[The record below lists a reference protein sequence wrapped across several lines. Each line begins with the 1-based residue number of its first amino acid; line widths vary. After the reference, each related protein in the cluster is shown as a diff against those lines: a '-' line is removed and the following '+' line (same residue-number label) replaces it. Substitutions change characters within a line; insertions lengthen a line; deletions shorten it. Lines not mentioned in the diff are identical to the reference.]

1 MTMPNFFIIGAQKAG
16 TTSLYHYLDQ
26 HPQVYMSPAKE
37 PFFFNHEINSAD
49 GEIVKR
55 KFGGPGRS
63 WNPVR
68 FTDNPVRFSNLEEY
82 RALFAGV
89 TDEKAIGEAS
99 VLYICTPGT
108 AERIKKYVP
117 EAKVIALLRNPADR
131 AYSAFL
137 NAVRGGREPLN
148 DFAQALRE
156 EEDRIR
162 DNWHYVYRYR
172 DRGLYHGQLKRY
184 YDVFDR
190 EKIGVWLYEDLSAD
204 PSRMVQ
210 SVLRF
215 LGVDEAFV
223 PDTSSKHNPGSVPKN
238 EAGRQMIRLMNT
250 ALPIVRKIIPPAS
263 KVYRE
268 DTLRLHKLVRKRALI
283 DESPPLEPEIRA
295 ELIEFYR
302 DDILRLE
309 GLIGRDLSLWLR

>member
-26 HPQVYMSPAKE
+26 HPQIYMSPAKE
-37 PFFFNHEINSAD
+37 PFFFNHEINSN
-49 GEIVKR
+49 GELVR
-55 KFGGPGRS
+55 EKFGGPGRS
-63 WNPVR
+63 WNPVK

-82 RALFAGV
+82 RALFEGV

-99 VLYICTPGT
+99 VLYLYTPGT

-137 NAVRGGREPLN
+137 NAVRGGREPLY

-156 EEDRIR
+156 EDGRIR

-172 DRGLYHGQLKRY
+172 DRGLYYGQLKRY

-210 SVLRF
+210 SVFRF
-215 LGVDEAFV
+215 LGVDDAFV

-238 EAGRQMIRLMNT
+238 EVGRQVIRFMNT
-250 ALPIVRKIIPPAS
+250 ALPIVRKVIPPAS

-268 DTLRLHKLVRKRALI
+268 ENVRLRKIVQKRALI
-283 DESPPLEPEIRA
+283 DESPPLDAEIRA

-302 DDILRLE
+302 EDILRLE
-309 GLIGRDLSLWLR
+309 DLIGRDLSLWLR

>member
-16 TTSLYHYLDQ
+16 TTSLYHYLAQ
-26 HPQVYMSPAKE
+26 HPQIYMSPAKE
-37 PFFFNHEINSAD
+37 PFFFNHEINSN
-49 GEIVKR
+49 GELIR
-55 KFGGPGRS
+55 ERFGGPGRS
-63 WNPVR
+63 WNPVK
-68 FTDNPVRFSNLEEY
+68 FTNNPVRFSNLEEY
-82 RALFAGV
+82 QALFEGV

-99 VLYICTPGT
+99 VLYLYTPGT

-117 EAKVIALLRNPADR
+117 EAKVITLLRNPADR

-137 NAVRGGREPLN
+137 NAVRGGREPLL
-148 DFAQALRE
+148 DFAQALQE
-156 EEDRIR
+156 EDDRIR

-172 DRGLYHGQLKRY
+172 DRGLYYGQLKRY

-204 PSRMVQ
+204 PSQMVQ
-210 SVLRF
+210 SVFRF
-215 LGVDEAFV
+215 LEVDDAFV

-250 ALPIVRKIIPPAS
+250 ALPVVRKIIPSAS

-268 DTLRLHKLVRKRALI
+268 DTLRLHKIVQKRALI
-283 DESPPLEPEIRA
+283 DESPPLDSELRA

-302 DDILRLE
+302 EDILKLE
-309 GLIGRDLSLWLR
+309 DLIGQDLSLWLR

>member
-26 HPQVYMSPAKE
+26 HPQIYMSPAKE
-37 PFFFNHEINSAD
+37 PFFFNHEINSN
-49 GEIVKR
+49 GELVR
-55 KFGGPGRS
+55 EKFGGPERS
-63 WNPVR
+63 WNPIK

-82 RALFAGV
+82 RALFEGV

-99 VLYICTPGT
+99 VLYLYTPGT

-137 NAVRGGREPLN
+137 NAVRGGREPLY

-156 EEDRIR
+156 EDGRIR

-172 DRGLYHGQLKRY
+172 DRGLYYGQLKRY

-210 SVLRF
+210 SVFRF

-223 PDTSSKHNPGSVPKN
+223 PDTSSKHNLGSVPKN
-238 EAGRQMIRLMNT
+238 EAGRQVIRFMNM
-250 ALPIVRKIIPPAS
+250 ALPVVRKIIPPTS

-268 DTLRLHKLVRKRALI
+268 DTLGLHKIVQKRALI
-283 DESPPLEPEIRA
+283 DESPPLDPELRA
-295 ELIEFYR
+295 ELIGFYR
-302 DDILRLE
+302 EDILKLE
-309 GLIGRDLSLWLR
+309 DLIGQDLSLWLR